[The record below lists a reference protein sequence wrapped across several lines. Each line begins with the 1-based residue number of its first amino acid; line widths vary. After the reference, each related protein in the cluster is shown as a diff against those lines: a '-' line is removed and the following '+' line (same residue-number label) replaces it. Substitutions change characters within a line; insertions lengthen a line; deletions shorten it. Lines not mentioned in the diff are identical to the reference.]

1 MIKQIT
7 NILICFVIALWIT
20 GCDKISEL
28 NQPSAHEVLTRYLD
42 ASLENRS
49 EEAYG
54 YISSEDQ
61 AVKSLS
67 EYKSETKNKDD
78 YFAEGF
84 ENKVSFRV
92 LNVTEAGNTAKA
104 HVELTVPDL
113 ESIFTDVIGI
123 AFSSA
128 FGGKEEAEIEDL
140 LAKKYKNGEIPFTTE
155 SKEYDLLKET
165 DGWKVFLDLKTKKA
179 EKEKADKIATLLS
192 DARDLRNSKKLHGA
206 VNKYEEVLTLD
217 SEMVD
222 AKEGLTETR
231 KEIEALEE
239 KQAYIK
245 NVVLKGFKVSEG
257 TKYGFGEPE
266 SGVFGTIVNK
276 GNRSLTKVEI
286 TVYFL
291 DENGTVIGEEYFHP
305 VLVTE
310 YSFGNDNK
318 PLKPNYVKDFGYSVE
333 DSAPSSWSR
342 KVRAKITNIEFGE

>member
-1 MIKQIT
+1 M
-7 NILICFVIALWIT
+7 
-20 GCDKISEL
+20 
-28 NQPSAHEVLTRYLD
+28 
-42 ASLENRS
+42 
-49 EEAYG
+49 
-54 YISSEDQ
+54 
-61 AVKSLS
+61 
-67 EYKSETKNKDD
+67 
-78 YFAEGF
+78 
-84 ENKVSFRV
+84 
-92 LNVTEAGNTAKA
+92 
-104 HVELTVPDL
+104 
-113 ESIFTDVIGI
+113 
-123 AFSSA
+123 
-128 FGGKEEAEIEDL
+128 
-140 LAKKYKNGEIPFTTE
+140 
-155 SKEYDLLKET
+155 KET

-245 NVVLKGFKVSEG
+245 NVVLKDFKVSEG
-257 TKYGFGEPE
+257 TKYEFSEPE
-266 SGVFGTIVNK
+266 PGVFGTIVNK
-276 GNRSLTKVEI
+276 GNRSLTEVEI

-291 DENGTVIGEEYFHP
+291 DENGTVIGEEDFHP

-333 DSAPSSWSR
+333 DYAPSSWSR
-342 KVRAKITNIEFGE
+342 EVRAKITNIEFGE